1 MLELF
6 RFYTQI
12 DGAGHWMDANAAFSP
27 GAPSSDG
34 VAVCNAGTSA
44 PKTKV
49 MAFPD
54 YYTGTD
60 AYVRI
65 GPYCWI
71 QCNNYWCWYQLL
83 IINIVK
89 FHGQKL
95 NNSNNYGKHTATFF
109 NLI

>member
-1 MLELF
+1 MASSDNVGVIQIL
-6 RFYTQI
+6 YKI

-27 GAPSSDG
+27 GTPSSDG

-49 MAFPD
+49 MVFPD

-65 GPYCWI
+65 G
-71 QCNNYWCWYQLL
+71 LAA
-83 IINIVK
+83 
-89 FHGQKL
+89 G
-95 NNSNNYGKHTATFF
+95 SNAVITGVSISY
-109 NLI
+109 